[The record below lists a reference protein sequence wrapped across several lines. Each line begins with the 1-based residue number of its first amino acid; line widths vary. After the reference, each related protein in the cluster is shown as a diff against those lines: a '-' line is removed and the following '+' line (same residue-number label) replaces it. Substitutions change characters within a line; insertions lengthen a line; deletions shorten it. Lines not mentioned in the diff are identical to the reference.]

1 MADLVDYE
9 TQIKEMKQM
18 NDELKLREQEAKL
31 NMEKAAEYGKQL
43 IYELNVVKMAKEKAE
58 QEVYELSTKLER
70 EVHAYKSFEKEATED
85 MDNLK
90 DTIAKL
96 TNDKEISNLQFTAKI
111 EKLVEEEKEK
121 KLEYEEA
128 IQKLEENLESTSN
141 ELEEVKEKLFKECER
156 NTNSIEIGKKS
167 NFGISK

>member
-18 NDELKLREQEAKL
+18 NDELKLREQDAKL

-70 EVHAYKSFEKEATED
+70 EVHAYKSFEKDYAEKQLMQVD
-85 MDNLK
+85 LISLLISIISFSIF
-90 DTIAKL
+90 TIVFFA
-96 TNDKEISNLQFTAKI
+96 
-111 EKLVEEEKEK
+111 
-121 KLEYEEA
+121 
-128 IQKLEENLESTSN
+128 ST
-141 ELEEVKEKLFKECER
+141 
-156 NTNSIEIGKKS
+156 
-167 NFGISK
+167 